1 MVGTRVLRAVLLPA
15 ALLMGA
21 AALTGCTS
29 NPVGAVAAPRT
40 QSPSAAASEAP
51 LPGPSTP
58 PPTQHADDAT
68 PVSVKCGKLLPKAVA
83 QSLVPDLTRVK
94 DWQPEAGSVAAQLA
108 SIGGTACSFT
118 DSAGDLLEVAVA
130 KPSAEDAVALKNDL
144 VRRSNSV
151 PTYGGEAYFEIV
163 DHVGRVDAF
172 HGRTWISARSN
183 RFFEPGDAID
193 VVAAAEA
200 ALGFAPAASPTPTI
214 AATDA
219 ATPLPTPS
227 PAS

>member
-1 MVGTRVLRAVLLPA
+1 MVGTRLLRVVVLPAVLLV
-15 ALLMGA
+15 GA

-40 QSPSAAASEAP
+40 SAPAATPSEAP

-58 PPTQHADDAT
+58 PPTQTADDAT
-68 PVSVKCGKLLPKAVA
+68 PVTVKCKKLLPKRVA
-83 QSLVPDLTRVK
+83 QALLPDLERTE
-94 DWQPEAGSVAAQLA
+94 DWQPEAGSVAAQLTA
-108 SIGGTACSFT
+108 IGGTACAFG
-118 DSAGDLLEVAVA
+118 DAAGDVLEVAVA
-130 KPSAEDAVALKNDL
+130 KPSAADAAALKNDL

-151 PTYGGEAYFEIV
+151 PTYGGEAYFEVV

-183 RFFEPGDAID
+183 RFLEPGDAIE

-200 ALGFAPAASPTPTI
+200 ALGLEPAPSASAVVTPAPTP
-214 AATDA
+214 A
-219 ATPLPTPS
+219 PTP
-227 PAS
+227 